1 MSILLTSDGISSK
14 PIISEFRKLFT
25 NPSKNKLL
33 VIHTATDS
41 DEEEM
46 VDYFTNSIVEQG
58 FSKGNIDMVNISKD
72 IRPNKKDYDSIY
84 LLGGSTF
91 YILDRLRK
99 TKFDNL
105 IKDLV
110 SKGKH
115 LIAVS
120 AGSIIAGADI
130 GITQF
135 GSEGEENEIG
145 LKNLGGLKLVDFTI
159 YPHFRK
165 ELKDELN
172 NATKDYPYEVEY
184 LEDGEAILI
193 NNDKKIRI
201 G

>member
-14 PIISEFRKLFT
+14 PIISEFKKLFQD
-25 NPSKNKLL
+25 PSKNKLL

-46 VDYFTNSIVEQG
+46 VEYFTNSIIKQG
-58 FSKGNIDMVNISKD
+58 FSKSNIDLRNISKNIIPD
-72 IRPNKKDYDSIY
+72 KKDYDSIY

-99 TKFDNL
+99 TKFDVL

-145 LKNLGGLKLVDFTI
+145 LKNLEGLKLVDFTI

-165 ELKDELN
+165 ELTNELTE
-172 NATKDYPYEVEY
+172 ATKDYPYEVEY
-184 LEDGEAILI
+184 LEDGEAII
-193 NNDKKIRI
+193 VAKEIKRRI
-201 G
+201 